1 VEVVEGR
8 ELETGSGVCS
18 AAEFGPHM
26 TGFYSGPWSMKDKGM
41 ADPGVI
47 TACVELCDDLNCK
60 VAVASKS
67 MLLLQHGGD
76 AAY

>member
-1 VEVVEGR
+1 
-8 ELETGSGVCS
+8 
-18 AAEFGPHM
+18 
-26 TGFYSGPWSMKDKGM
+26 M